1 MKRRT
6 RRWSQVQGEAKRLA
20 SIGCSPKEI
29 AEQIDVDK
37 STVTRW
43 FAKGKLQRS
52 GNVVDMPP
60 ASATKKPA
68 EWAKAIRD
76 EYALDETDDQLVT
89 MAEAAA
95 AIANDASAKRSERLN
110 AMRTFR
116 GIVSQLRLTT
126 RAAALEQQQ
135 QQPQQSVAVNAA
147 PPVPVKSKNPPIRRK
162 GTVDPRVTLRAVK

>member
-20 SIGCSPKEI
+20 SIGCTPKEI
-29 AEQIDVDK
+29 AEQLDVDK

-43 FAKGKLQRS
+43 IAKKKLTLS
-52 GNVVDMPP
+52 SNVVDMPP
-60 ASATKKPA
+60 ASTMKKPA

-95 AIANDASAKRSERLN
+95 AIANDSSAKRSERLN

-116 GIVSQLRLTT
+116 GIVGQLRLVA
-126 RAAALEQQQ
+126 RSAAASATEEQQQ
-135 QQPQQSVAVNAA
+135 PVAVKATPA
-147 PPVPVKSKNPPIRRK
+147 PPPKAKNPPVRRRS
-162 GTVDPRVTLRAVK
+162 TVDPRTHLRAVK